1 MATRVEQTGSFIAT
15 DERGGRHWLLVFTE
29 YVRIPATGKGGA
41 KEKEAATRIRTTEGK
56 HVERRGEGKY
66 KVIETGIELT
76 SDDPD
81 AI

>member
-29 YVRIPATGKGGA
+29 YVRMPAKGKGGA
-41 KEKEAATRIRTTEGK
+41 KEKEGATSIRTTEGK
-56 HVERRGEGKY
+56 PVDRRGKGEY
-66 KVIETGIELT
+66 RVMETGIKLT

-81 AI
+81 AF